1 MPGIRRTAA
10 GLTLSALAAG
20 ALACLDDTSSAPRL
34 DDAPASLL
42 LNATA
47 SAGAAVDVTVG
58 IRVYYQRGN
67 LQVDLPSSPSR
78 VTLAAGESRRQ
89 AVTVQLARCL
99 ADEERAGAPEPG
111 CLLNVELRL
120 LDAGGA
126 TIDVQTSRPSTA
138 SLPGRVVELPSV
150 SLSEVG
156 TVSVAAVTSLRVQ
169 ETRTLT
175 ATATSPSGQ
184 SLSGRL
190 FDWSSSA
197 PGVAAVN
204 TAGVVTGVAPGSAV
218 ITASSG
224 GKSGQT
230 TVRVLARVAAVTVT
244 PSPATV
250 SVGGT
255 RQLAVALRDAANNV
269 LTDLAERTVTWT
281 SDAPSVA
288 TVSNAGVVTG
298 VRLGTANVTV
308 SVDGVTRTVPV
319 TVGADRVTVTP
330 SPASVR
336 VGGTA
341 ALTAQA
347 LDAAGAALS
356 GVTFTWTSSDPAV
369 ATVDANGVV
378 TGRAAGTATITATG
392 AGASGT
398 TTLTVTVLPLTISPS
413 GGTLT
418 VGSTLILTAQ
428 NAVGAVT
435 WTSSDPSIVAVNSSG
450 VVSAVFPGTATIT
463 ASNAGQTASVTVNAV
478 VSRVV
483 YTSAAAENLSV
494 GFTNFISNFQALDIN
509 GAVIAGVRPQW
520 SVSPTGIVNIF
531 ADTSGLSL
539 SMTGVAPGSVTLVA
553 RERRTGAALTSIPFT
568 VYQPASLL
576 SASPSTLF
584 LSVGT
589 SATVTVQVANANESP
604 QVGRLVRATASST
617 SLTVTSSARTNA
629 SGIATFTVT
638 ATGTTGGQGS
648 ITFRPDGD
656 NNATSIGVVWCVGP
670 CLLLR

>member
-20 ALACLDDTSSAPRL
+20 ALACLDDTSSAPRP

-67 LQVDLPSSPSR
+67 LQVDLPSSPAR

-126 TIDVQTSRPSTA
+126 AIDVQTSRPSTP

-156 TVSVAAVTSLRVQ
+156 TVSVAAVSSLRVQ

-184 SLSGRL
+184 ALSGRL

-197 PGVAAVN
+197 PGVATVSA
-204 TAGVVTGVAPGSAV
+204 AGLVTGVGPGSAV

-230 TVRVLARVAAVTVT
+230 TVRVLARVTAVTVT

-255 RQLAVALRDAANNV
+255 RALTIVARDAAGNA
-269 LTDLAERTVTWT
+269 LADLAERTVTWT

-298 VRLGTANVTV
+298 VRLGTANVTA

-319 TVGADRVTVTP
+319 TVGAERVSVTP

-336 VGGTA
+336 VGATTA
-341 ALTAQA
+341 LSAQA
-347 LDAAGAALS
+347 LDAAGAPIA

-369 ATVDANGVV
+369 ATVDANGLV
-378 TGRAAGTATITATG
+378 TGRATGTATITATG

-398 TTLTVTVLPLTISPS
+398 ATVTVTLLPLSITPNGGTVTV
-413 GGTLT
+413 GGTLA
-418 VGSTLILTAQ
+418 LTAQ

-435 WTSSDPSIVAVNSSG
+435 WTSSDPTIATVNGSG

-463 ASNAGQTASVTVNAV
+463 ATNSGQTASVTVSAV
-478 VSRVV
+478 ASRIV
-483 YTSAAAENLSV
+483 YSSTVTEDLSV
-494 GFTNFISNFQALDIN
+494 GFTNFISGFQALDIN
-509 GAVIAGVRPQW
+509 GAAIAGVRPQW

-531 ADTSGLSL
+531 PDTTGLSL
-539 SMTGVAPGSVTLVA
+539 SMTGVAPGSVTLTA
-553 RERRTGAALTSIPFT
+553 RERRTGVTLTSIPYVVYPVVGSVTTQTFLSNMSLNVPTTIT
-568 VYQPASLL
+568 VQVL
-576 SASPSTLF
+576 SAS
-584 LSVGT
+584 G
-589 SATVTVQVANANESP
+589 AP
-604 QVGRLVRATASST
+604 QVNRIVRATSFAPW
-617 SLTVTSSARTNA
+617 LTVTASARTNA

-638 ATGTTGGQGS
+638 AVAPGGQS
-648 ITFRPDGD
+648 TLRFQPEGD
-656 NNATSIGVVWCVGP
+656 NAALSVFVCAGSC
-670 CLLLR
+670 